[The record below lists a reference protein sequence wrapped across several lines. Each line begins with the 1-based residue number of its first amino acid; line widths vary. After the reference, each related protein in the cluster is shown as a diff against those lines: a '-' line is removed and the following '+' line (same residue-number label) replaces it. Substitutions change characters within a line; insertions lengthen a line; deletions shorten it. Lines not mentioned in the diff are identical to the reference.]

1 MTPYSLGIVG
11 AGAIGSVHVTAA
23 SSLDNVK
30 LTAICDERSEAA
42 QELARRF
49 GARAYSQYQQLALE
63 ERLDGVILCT
73 PPDTHPELAEFY
85 LQRGVDVLCEKPLAI
100 SGVAARD
107 MLACAQRNGRLLM
120 LASKF
125 RYVPDL
131 AGARQ
136 LVREGTL
143 GAIRHAEIIFVS
155 NVDMRGRWNA
165 DPARSGGGVVI
176 DNGSH
181 AVDICRYL
189 FGPVISVAA
198 VGYKR
203 CEELSVEDSAYLYLG
218 TQSGTGVTVDLSWS
232 LDRSFPYY
240 VRIFGE
246 RGRLCVGWKE
256 TTLTR
261 GAGGQPSV
269 IGTGYSKADAFALV
283 GADFIAASRGHTRA
297 RIDAGDALASVD
309 VVDAAYASIREGGRT
324 AVEAVEGI
332 AV

>member
-11 AGAIGSVHVTAA
+11 AGAIGTVHVKTASA
-23 SSLDNVK
+23 MDDVK
-30 LTAICDERSEAA
+30 LTAICDERSDVLEM
-42 QELARRF
+42 LARSF
-49 GARAYSQYQQLALE
+49 GARAYPEYQQLALE

-73 PPDTHPELAEFY
+73 PPDTHPELAQFY
-85 LQRGVDVLCEKPLAI
+85 LERGIDVLCEKPLAT
-100 SGVAARD
+100 SGDAART

-136 LVREGTL
+136 LIREGAL
-143 GAIRHAEIIFVS
+143 GQIRHAEIIFVS

-181 AVDICRYL
+181 AADICRYL
-189 FGPVISVAA
+189 FGPVVSVAA

-218 TQSGTGVTVDLSWS
+218 TQTGTGVTVDLSWS

-261 GAGGQPSV
+261 GAAGQPTV
-269 IGTGYSKADAFALV
+269 VGAGYSKADAFAFV
-283 GADFIAASRGHTRA
+283 QADFIAASSGRSRPRVDTA
-297 RIDAGDALASVD
+297 DALASVD

-324 AVEAVEGI
+324 AVEALEGV